1 MAEKKVTISVVV
13 PAYNAE
19 AFLEQCVRSVQEQT
33 ATDWELLIVENGS
46 TDETYALAQ
55 RFAHGDTR
63 IRVLQSKKGV
73 SYARNVGIQQ
83 ATGEYITFL
92 DADDWLLPDAL
103 SYFRRMAH
111 KHPAADIIVAA
122 TDRQA
127 QNSTPAVYT
136 EVTMER
142 ALVRFMRQPTRY
154 LTAWGKLYRTAFLQ
168 QSQVRFD
175 IRLTHAEDSD
185 YLIRLLGDCRRLV
198 LTDYPVYHYFLN
210 PYSAVRS
217 GRVDLAEKYR
227 ISLEC
232 TRSRLP
238 FGEATKKNY
247 PFYVLDNLLV
257 LLAHDTFHHRH
268 TPAQQRRRA
277 AAVLKIP
284 IFRWALEEA
293 PIRHATFI
301 KRMVLAMAKGRRLH
315 LLQLAVWARQL
326 QNRHR

>member
-19 AFLEQCVRSVQEQT
+19 AFLEQCVRSVQEQ
-33 ATDWELLIVENGS
+33 AMADWELLIVENGS

-55 RFAHGDTR
+55 RFARGDAR

-103 SYFRRMAH
+103 SYFRRMAL

-127 QNSTPAVYT
+127 QKSTPAVYT

-142 ALVRFMRQPTRY
+142 ALVQFMRQPTRY
-154 LTAWGKLYRTAFLQ
+154 LTAWGKLYRTSFLQ
-168 QSQVRFD
+168 ESQVRFD

-198 LTDYPVYHYFLN
+198 LTDYPVYHYFIN

-217 GRVDLAEKYR
+217 GQVDLAEKYR
-227 ISLEC
+227 LSLEC
-232 TRSRLP
+232 TRGRLP
-238 FGEATKKNY
+238 FGELAKKNY

-268 TPAQQRRRA
+268 TSAQQRRRA

-301 KRMVLAMAKGRRLH
+301 KRMVLAMAKGRRLY

-326 QNRHR
+326 QNRRR